1 MRAGVTD
8 PTSAPV
14 AEFLKGMLNMSQ
26 HDDESACIAATLRF
40 FRALDARDH
49 AACVAAFASGG
60 VWHRQGQALDTPEAM
75 MASLEKR
82 PTGRVTAHLLNNLIA
97 ESSGPDRITVR
108 FLLSAYDGPANE
120 DGSAATARF
129 AGVLDATDEY
139 RRTAEGWRL
148 AVKSTRPVFK
158 GA

>member
-1 MRAGVTD
+1 
-8 PTSAPV
+8 
-14 AEFLKGMLNMSQ
+14 MSQ
-26 HDDESACIAATLRF
+26 RDDQSDCIAATLQF

-49 AACVAAFASGG
+49 VACVAAFAQGG

-82 PTGRVTAHLLNNLIA
+82 PAGRVTAHLINNLIA
-97 ESSGPDRITVR
+97 ESNGPDRITVR
-108 FLLSAYDGPANE
+108 FLLSAYDGPATE
-120 DGSAATARF
+120 DGSATAARF

-139 RRTAEGWRL
+139 RRTAQGWRL

>member
-1 MRAGVTD
+1 
-8 PTSAPV
+8 
-14 AEFLKGMLNMSQ
+14 MSK
-26 HDDESACIAATLRF
+26 HEDESACIKATLQF
-40 FRALDARDH
+40 FRKLDARDH

-82 PTGRVTAHLLNNLIA
+82 PAGRVTAHLIHNLIA
-97 ESSGPDRITVR
+97 EAHGDRVTVQ
-108 FLLSAYDGPANE
+108 FLLAAYDGPATE
-120 DGSAATARF
+120 DGSATAARF
-129 AGVLDATDEY
+129 AGVMDATDEY
-139 RRTAEGWRL
+139 RRTPEGWKL